1 MNYLGYSDWYIVYTS
16 ILFNS
21 SSIYFYIYQFSY
33 WRNITLKITHL
44 FSRNTKLC
52 YSLIFSVYVFVQ
64 TLESNPPSKWL
75 MTLLNV
81 RTIAS
86 RNILRSSL
94 VHLNKKERR
103 NEWILR
109 TYREKSPLITCCLF
123 SIFHFR
129 VCRKTSQWGHKVFN
143 QSMIEV
149 KQTYWRMMAEK
160 WLIFQYLFS
169 DKSWRNIIHLNFTK
183 RECIIN
189 NYRHIVLL

>member
-1 MNYLGYSDWYIVYTS
+1 M
-16 ILFNS
+16 
-21 SSIYFYIYQFSY
+21 
-33 WRNITLKITHL
+33 
-44 FSRNTKLC
+44 
-52 YSLIFSVYVFVQ
+52 IFSVYVFVQ

-109 TYREKSPLITCCLF
+109 TYREKSSLITCCLF
-123 SIFHFR
+123 DIFHFR
-129 VCRKTSQWGHKVFN
+129 VCTKTNQWGHKVFN

-160 WLIFQYLFS
+160 WLIFQYLFL
-169 DKSWRNIIHLNFTK
+169 DQSWRKLIHLNYTK
-183 RECIIN
+183 KNLLLITIATLSIFIIIN
-189 NYRHIVLL
+189 IEKYAWR